1 MSGFTTVDLILL
13 GLVVLSTIVGLWRG
27 FIKEVFALAVWFFAF
42 LAAFHFSGNIALL
55 LEPHVD
61 VPSAR
66 SGLAFVAVFLVVL
79 VAGGLLTFLVGKLV
93 EKTGLSGTDRLL
105 GAVFGAARGLLLL
118 IALILAAGFTP
129 VPLDPWWA
137 ESRVI
142 QALLPLA
149 EWTGGFLPEA
159 AHEYL
164 ELFPDPAAA
173 EGTLPG
179 TEVTPLPDTE
189 RGDPGQVSET

>member
-1 MSGFTTVDLILL
+1 MNGITIVDLILL
-13 GLVVLSTIVGLWRG
+13 GLVVLSTVVGLWRG
-27 FIKEVFALAVWFFAF
+27 FIKEVFALAVWVFAF
-42 LAAFHFSGNIALL
+42 LAAFHYSGSVAVL

-66 SGLAFVAVFLVVL
+66 SGLAFAGVFLVVL
-79 VAGGLLTFLVGKLV
+79 IVGGLLTFLVGKLV

-129 VPLDPWWA
+129 VPLDPWWG

-142 QALLPLA
+142 QGLLPLA
-149 EWTGGFLPEA
+149 DWTSEFLPEA
-159 AHEYL
+159 AREYL
-164 ELFPDPAAA
+164 DLYPDVAVEEDGQP
-173 EGTLPG
+173 E
-179 TEVTPLPDTE
+179 
-189 RGDPGQVSET
+189 PGQGV